1 MLAVGKPSVRP
12 RAWPW
17 TTVPRR
23 RWLRPRRRAAL
34 ATAPSAISARM
45 RATLPLALVLFA
57 HCDRAWSALQPPR
70 PPSADGFRVA
80 YFGYGSNLAASVRE
94 GRRGLRPL
102 SCEVRSHPLTCL
114 PQLRLSNASSKPTH
128 QAGFVRDERLAFNM
142 PGFSPIEP
150 AFASIVPSKGD
161 ECHGAVSDC

>member
-1 MLAVGKPSVRP
+1 
-12 RAWPW
+12 
-17 TTVPRR
+17 
-23 RWLRPRRRAAL
+23 
-34 ATAPSAISARM
+34 M
-45 RATLPLALVLFA
+45 RVTLALVLFA

-114 PQLRLSNASSKPTH
+114 PQLRLSNASSKSTH

>member
-1 MLAVGKPSVRP
+1 MSSKLDESAVCLLELMCSFSKRYLLNALERVLLAGRG
-12 RAWPW
+12 
-17 TTVPRR
+17 
-23 RWLRPRRRAAL
+23 
-34 ATAPSAISARM
+34 TAITPM
-45 RATLPLALVLFA
+45 RVTLALVLFA
-57 HCDRAWSALQPPR
+57 HCERAWSALQPPR

-102 SCEVRSHPLTCL
+102 SCEVRSYPLTCL
-114 PQLRLSNASSKPTH
+114 PQLRLFNPITKPTH

-142 PGFSPIEP
+142 PGFSPVEP